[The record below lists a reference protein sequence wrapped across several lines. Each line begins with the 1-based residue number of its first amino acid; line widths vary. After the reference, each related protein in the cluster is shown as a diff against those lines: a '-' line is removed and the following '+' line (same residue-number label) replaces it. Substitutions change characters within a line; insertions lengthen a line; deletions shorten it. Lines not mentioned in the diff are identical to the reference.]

1 MKEFRVLAA
10 ALGMILISLIVSG
23 VRSVVVMS
31 ESATFDIYDD
41 SEKLVALTF
50 DDGPKE
56 GKTEPLLD
64 MLNEKGVH
72 ATFL

>member
-41 SEKLVALTF
+41 SE
-50 DDGPKE
+50 
-56 GKTEPLLD
+56 
-64 MLNEKGVH
+64 NWWR
-72 ATFL
+72 